1 MNNQQVNAL
10 LSALVF
16 LAGAVLLS
24 VEGPNGNGYLSLGE
38 LLMGVG
44 GLLLLVTWIRM
55 NRGDRENP
63 TP

>member
-24 VEGPNGNGYLSLGE
+24 VEGWNSYQFLGE

>member
-16 LAGAVLLS
+16 LTGAVLLT
-24 VEGPNGNGYLSLGE
+24 VEGWNSYRSLGD
-38 LLMGVG
+38 LTMGVG

-55 NRGDRENP
+55 NRGDGQGPNP
-63 TP
+63 

>member
-16 LAGAVLLS
+16 LTGAVLLS
-24 VEGPNGNGYLSLGE
+24 VEGWSSYQSLGE
-38 LLMGVG
+38 LMMGVS
-44 GLLLLVTWIRM
+44 GLALLATWIRM
-55 NRGDRENP
+55 NRADGEGP

>member
-16 LAGAVLLS
+16 LTGAVLLS
-24 VEGPNGNGYLSLGE
+24 VEGWNSYRSLGD
-38 LLMGVG
+38 LTMGVG

-55 NRGDRENP
+55 NRGDGQGPNP
-63 TP
+63 

>member
-16 LAGAVLLS
+16 LTGAVLLS
-24 VEGPNGNGYLSLGE
+24 VEGWNSYRSLGE
-38 LLMGVG
+38 LTMGVG

-55 NRGDRENP
+55 NRGDGPGPNP
-63 TP
+63 

>member
-16 LAGAVLLS
+16 LTGAVLLS
-24 VEGPNGNGYLSLGE
+24 VEGWSSYQSLGE
-38 LLMGVG
+38 LMMGVS

-55 NRGDRENP
+55 NRADGEGP

>member
-24 VEGPNGNGYLSLGE
+24 VEGWNSYKFLGE

>member
-10 LSALVF
+10 LSALLF
-16 LAGAVLLS
+16 LTGAVLLS
-24 VEGPNGNGYLSLGE
+24 VEGWSSYQSLGE
-38 LLMGVG
+38 LMMGVG

-55 NRGDRENP
+55 NRADGEGP